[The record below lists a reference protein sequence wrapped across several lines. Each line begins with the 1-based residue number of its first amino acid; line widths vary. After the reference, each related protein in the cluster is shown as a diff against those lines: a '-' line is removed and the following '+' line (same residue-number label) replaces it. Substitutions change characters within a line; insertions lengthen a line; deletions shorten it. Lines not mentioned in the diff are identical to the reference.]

1 MADDYLDVS
10 QWQFSTTWVYFP
22 CTEEY
27 WNRAEQF
34 ERAIENID
42 SLTYAMYHYHPA
54 IPPTMRGILL
64 AVYHPLDSDTSSIL
78 AIARGDLVS
87 YRNAAAGVFEAMGP
101 SQSTIYLSLYEGD
114 DTMNMSEDAMMGM
127 GIL

>member
-1 MADDYLDVS
+1 
-10 QWQFSTTWVYFP
+10 
-22 CTEEY
+22 
-27 WNRAEQF
+27 
-34 ERAIENID
+34 
-42 SLTYAMYHYHPA
+42 
-54 IPPTMRGILL
+54 MRGILL

-114 DTMNMSEDAMMGM
+114 DDMDTRFVQRIRSLTLAD
-127 GIL
+127 LYS